1 MSNIFEIE
9 NRYLELIS
17 ELEENGGELTD
28 ELSNKLTITESEFKT
43 KVEDYVNVIK
53 VIKNDLSLIKD
64 EQARLKELYEKKE
77 KVINRLR
84 EILIP
89 AIEQFGN
96 IKKSGVKYI
105 DYGTGEI
112 SIRKSEAVQVN
123 DDLVNNIAN
132 SLDHYLHNLKCL
144 NSLDTNDKLNL
155 DLIHTVFRKEGIAV
169 TDEDID
175 NVNLKVEVKIP
186 IKDLKDGSGY
196 TSIKE
201 IVKYS
206 NTYKINGDVSKTDLK
221 PKLKENGAYAPNLA
235 KLINNKSISIK

>member
-28 ELSNKLTITESEFKT
+28 ELNDRLAITESEFKT

-53 VIKNDLSLIKD
+53 LMRNDLSLIKN

-77 KVINRLR
+77 KIINRLQ

-96 IKKSGVKYI
+96 VKKSGVKYI

-112 SIRKSEAVQVN
+112 AIRKSEAVQVN
-123 DDLVNNIAN
+123 DDLVNNVISA
-132 SLDHYLHNLKCL
+132 LDHYLHNLKCL

-155 DLIHTVFRKEGIAV
+155 DFIHTAFRKEGIAI
-169 TDEDID
+169 TDEDFN

-206 NTYKINGDVSKTDLK
+206 DTYKINGDVSKTDLK
-221 PKLKENGAYAPNLA
+221 PKLKENGSCVPNLA
-235 KLINNKSISIK
+235 KLVNNKSISIK

>member
-17 ELEENGGELTD
+17 ELEEHGGELTD
-28 ELSNKLTITESEFKT
+28 ELSDKLAITESEFKT

-77 KVINRLR
+77 KVINRLQ

-123 DDLVNNIAN
+123 NDLVDNITSA
-132 SLDHYLHNLKCL
+132 LDHYLHNLKCL
-144 NSLDTNDKLNL
+144 NSLDINDKLNL

-169 TDEDID
+169 TDEDLD

-196 TSIKE
+196 NSIKE

-206 NTYKINGDVSKTDLK
+206 DTYKINGDVSKTDLK
-221 PKLKENGAYAPNLA
+221 PKLKENGSCVPNLA
-235 KLINNKSISIK
+235 KLVNNKSISIK